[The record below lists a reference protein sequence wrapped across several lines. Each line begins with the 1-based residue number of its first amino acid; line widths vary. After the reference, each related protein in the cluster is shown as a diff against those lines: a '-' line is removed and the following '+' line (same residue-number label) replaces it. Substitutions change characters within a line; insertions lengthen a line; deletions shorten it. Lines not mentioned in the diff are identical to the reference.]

1 MVCKKL
7 TSSIASTQSP
17 KSSNVRSASFSGR
30 NLVHRQLY
38 WLLPSKSTAHPL
50 SPLLLWAHAPE
61 AAPHKPLHPPANERN
76 VGPSSSLAGPENS
89 RILLKISQKVT
100 MEERKLLTRAAEVFS
115 FSTESTLAPKPKRLE
130 SFCVRPESS
139 LLILSTGSPPPLDF
153 HLLKVILYVDF
164 ILKKKNGFIIIEGW
178 GCFVF
183 WSMIFRVL

>member
-1 MVCKKL
+1 L

-139 LLILSTGSPPPLDF
+139 LLILSTGSPPPPWFPPFKGDF
-153 HLLKVILYVDF
+153 VCWFYFEKEKWFYYYWRLGLFCFLVYDF
-164 ILKKKNGFIIIEGW
+164 
-178 GCFVF
+178 
-183 WSMIFRVL
+183 